1 VWPGRALELSL
12 LGRKAVT
19 NKTNGVSKSK
29 KYRTGTIGK
38 LSTVLTLP
46 KVF

>member
-29 KYRTGTIGK
+29 NIELVR
-38 LSTVLTLP
+38 SEN
-46 KVF
+46 